1 MSRVPV
7 PDPWPAPVSPGP
19 LDATVAIPGS
29 KSLTNR
35 HLLVAALARDPVEV
49 VAPLDS
55 RDSRLMQRALTGL
68 GSGITESTR
77 DGSPVWTVSPL
88 PLGPEAGSD
97 PVSIDTGLAGT
108 VMRFVPVL
116 AALQRR
122 PVTFDGDAAARRRP
136 VGPVLQALRALGAHV
151 DGGEEGFLPFTVTGN
166 EAVVG
171 GEVSIDASGSSQFV
185 SALLLAAP
193 LLPHGLTL
201 RHTGSSL
208 PSPQH
213 IGMSLDVLRAAGITA
228 SAAPDHRSW
237 RVEPGVPSPGRV
249 VVEPDLSNAG
259 PFLGA
264 ALICGGSVRIPH
276 WPATTTQIGA
286 LWEELLPRMGARVQ
300 RLPDG
305 SLQVS
310 GDGGIA
316 GGEFA
321 DTGEL
326 APTLAALC
334 ALADGPSRLT
344 GIAHLRGHETD
355 RLAALV
361 AELARVG
368 IQARELEDGLEIT
381 PGAAT
386 AHGAVWES
394 YEDHRMA
401 TAGAMVGLRIPG
413 VSVRDVAT
421 TSKTMPD
428 FVHMWERMLATAGT
442 PTGDVA

>member
-1 MSRVPV
+1 MNPV
-7 PDPWPAPVSPGP
+7 TLPDPWPAPVSPGP
-19 LDATVAIPGS
+19 LDATVTIPGS

-35 HLLVAALARDPVEV
+35 HLLLAALAEHPVEV

-55 RDSRLMQRALTGL
+55 RDSQLMRRALEAL
-68 GSGITESTR
+68 GSGVAETTDER
-77 DGSPVWTVSPL
+77 VPVWTVSPL
-88 PLGPEAGSD
+88 PLGADAGSA
-97 PVSIDTGLAGT
+97 PVHIDTGLAGT

-136 VGPVLQALRALGAHV
+136 VGPVLDALRALGAHV
-151 DGGEEGFLPFTVTGN
+151 EGGEDGFLPFTITGTA
-166 EAVVG
+166 EVVG
-171 GEVSIDASGSSQFV
+171 GEVCIDASGSSQFV

-193 LLPHGLTL
+193 RLPQGLTL
-201 RHTGSSL
+201 HHTGDSL

-228 SAAPDHRSW
+228 SAAPDQRSW
-237 RVEPGVPSPGRV
+237 RVEPGVPDPGRV

-264 ALICGGSVRIPH
+264 ALICGGSVTIPH
-276 WPATTTQIGA
+276 WPHATTQIGA
-286 LWEELLPRMGARVQ
+286 LWLQVLPRLGAGVEH
-300 RLPDG
+300 LPDG
-305 SLQVS
+305 SLRVT
-310 GDGGIA
+310 GDGIIA

-361 AELARVG
+361 TDLGRVG
-368 IQARELEDGLEIT
+368 ITARELPDGLEILPSPDPT
-381 PGAAT
+381 
-386 AHGAVWES
+386 HGAVWDS

-401 TAGAMVGLRIPG
+401 TAGAMIGLRVPD
-413 VSVRDVAT
+413 VLVEDVAT
-421 TSKTMPD
+421 TAKTMPH
-428 FVHMWERMLATAGT
+428 FVSMWRRMLSETRGAA
-442 PTGDVA
+442 

>member
-1 MSRVPV
+1 MSAAAL

-35 HLLVAALARDPVEV
+35 HLLLAALAAEPVEV

-55 RDSRLMQRALTGL
+55 RDSRLMRAALEAL
-68 GSGITESTR
+68 GSRITDSVSAE
-77 DGSPVWTVSPL
+77 DGSVVWTVSPL
-88 PLGPEAGSD
+88 PLGTAAGSG
-97 PVSIDTGLAGT
+97 PVRVDTGLAGT

-122 PVTFDGDAAARRRP
+122 PVTFDGDEAARRRP
-136 VGPVLQALRALGAHV
+136 VGPVLHALQALGARV
-151 DGGEEGFLPFTVTGN
+151 DGGEGGFLPFTVTGTDD
-166 EAVVG
+166 VVG
-171 GEVSIDASGSSQFV
+171 GEVAIDASGSSQFV

-193 LLPHGLTL
+193 RLPRGLSL

-213 IGMSLDVLRAAGITA
+213 IGMSIEVLRRAGIEA
-228 SAAPDHRSW
+228 CAAEDHRSW
-237 RVEPGVPSPGRV
+237 RVSPGVPSPGRV

-264 ALICGGSVRIPH
+264 ALICGGRVRIPH
-276 WPATTTQIGA
+276 WPADTTQIGV
-286 LWEELLPRMGARVQ
+286 LWEEILPRLGGTVEH
-300 RLPDG
+300 LPDG

-310 GDGGIA
+310 GDGTLTGA
-316 GGEFA
+316 DVA
-321 DTGEL
+321 DTAEL

-334 ALADGPSRLT
+334 AVASGPSRLT

-361 AELARVG
+361 TELNKVG
-368 IQARELEDGLEIT
+368 IDARELSDGLEIT
-381 PGAAT
+381 PSGT
-386 AHGAVWES
+386 AHAADWES

-401 TAGAMVGLRIPG
+401 TAGAMVGLRVPG
-413 VSVRDVAT
+413 VRVSDVAT
-421 TSKTMPD
+421 TSKTLPD
-428 FVHMWERMLATAGT
+428 FVGMWEAMLATGR
-442 PTGDVA
+442 P

>member
-1 MSRVPV
+1 MPV
-7 PDPWPAPVSPGP
+7 PDPWPAPLSPGP
-19 LDATVAIPGS
+19 LDATVPIPGS

-35 HLLVAALARDPVEV
+35 HLLLAALAQEPVEI

-55 RDSRLMQRALTGL
+55 RDSRLMQRALAAL
-68 GSGITESTR
+68 GSGITESLQ
-77 DGSPVWTVSPL
+77 DGSSVWTVAPL
-88 PLGPEAGSD
+88 PLGHAAGTE
-97 PVSIDTGLAGT
+97 PVRIDTGLAGT

-136 VGPVLQALRALGAHV
+136 VGPVLDALRALGA
-151 DGGEEGFLPFTVTGN
+151 DIEGGEGGFLPFTVTGN
-166 EAVVG
+166 DHVVG

-193 LLPHGLTL
+193 RLPQGLVL
-201 RHTGSSL
+201 RHTGSTL

-213 IGMSLDVLRAAGITA
+213 IGMSLNVLRAAGIEA

-249 VVEPDLSNAG
+249 IVEPDLSNAG

-264 ALICGGSVRIPH
+264 ALICGGTVRIPH
-276 WPATTTQIGA
+276 WPSTTTQIGA
-286 LWEELLPRMGARVQ
+286 LWEELLPRMGARVEH
-300 RLPDG
+300 LPNG

-310 GDGGIA
+310 GDGTIS
-316 GGEFA
+316 GGNFA

-334 ALADGPSRLT
+334 ALASGPSRLT

-361 AELARVG
+361 TELARVG
-368 IQARELEDGLEIT
+368 VRARELEDGLEID
-381 PGAAT
+381 PLVGPSQ
-386 AHGAVWES
+386 GAVWES

-401 TAGAMVGLRIPG
+401 TAGAMVGLHIPG
-413 VSVRDVAT
+413 VAVQDVAT
-421 TSKTMPD
+421 TAKTMPD
-428 FVHMWERMLATAGT
+428 FVSMWERMLATAG
-442 PTGDVA
+442 AAA